1 MKVRLVGAVLLLTLF
16 QGNVIAAN
24 VTSEQLDSQQKSLN
38 QINYR
43 IDQILQSLSQYK
55 LARDE
60 HYLGKN
66 GVSDQV
72 SEWYADHT
80 AWMNKMNDLRR
91 RLSDHQTLARSDT
104 GAFKGEMSRVIN
116 ELYKLIDKSVEIRNK
131 ANRGMALLNDI
142 PHYPTDYVPEFKASI
157 PALNDNV
164 TTTYGAFADLSNSFT
179 VKEMVRLEQTIW
191 LTNDVLQ
198 SIINL
203 SRLQFPELEQSL
215 SKLQQLFAVQA
226 LVAEPEKAA
235 SASASYIRAQVRR
248 NWFLADA
255 EFSKFEKKYLIDRE
269 RILNSPLDPSLKQ
282 PSVSFIDGQYNN
294 AKRSLAS
301 GKRRAYISLY
311 NIYRRI
317 VSRYVPQCKI
327 AANHQKYNCALLKS
341 LIGLDRT
348 AIQKMT
354 LDQQRYL
361 HTQLSRVPQ
370 APFSEVTQ

>member
-1 MKVRLVGAVLLLTLF
+1 MKVRLVGAALLLTLF

-24 VTSEQLDSQQKSLN
+24 ITSEQLDSQQKSLN

-60 HYLGKN
+60 HYLGQN

-72 SEWYADHT
+72 SNWYTDHN

-91 RLSDHQTLARSDT
+91 RLSDHQSLAKSDA
-104 GAFKGEMSRVIN
+104 GAFKSEISLLLN
-116 ELYKLIDKSVEIRNK
+116 ELYKVIDESDEIRSK

-142 PHYPTDYVPEFKASI
+142 PQYPADYVAEFKASI
-157 PALNDNV
+157 PALNNNV
-164 TTTYGAFADLSNSFT
+164 TVTYEAFEDLSNSFT
-179 VKEMVRLEQTIW
+179 VEKMARLEQTLL

-198 SIINL
+198 SIVNL

-215 SKLQQLFAVQA
+215 SKLKQLFAVQA
-226 LVAEPEKAA
+226 LVAEPEKTA
-235 SASASYIRAQVRR
+235 SASASYIRSQVRR

-255 EFSKFEKKYLIDRE
+255 KFLIFEKKYLKDRE
-269 RILNSPLDPSLKQ
+269 RILNSPLDASLKQ
-282 PSVSFIDGQYNN
+282 PSISFIDSQYNN

-311 NIYRRI
+311 NNYRTT
-317 VSRYVPQCKI
+317 VSRYAPQCKI
-327 AANHQKYNCALLKS
+327 SANHQKYNCALLKS

-361 HTQLSRVPQ
+361 HAQLSRVPQ